1 MAARDSIEV
10 SSVTRMLRRG
20 ALGTL
25 LLARANSWAS
35 TSEIVTGMWQQWL
48 QPVLHAD
55 TAFIGLA
62 QAEAARCS
70 QITRCATVFAFWDAL
85 EQRPGTGIGSE
96 AGQLG
101 LRALHGQRQALALLL
116 SQVRCG
122 NVGRHVR
129 SLPSATAKNFQ
140 ALRGGSQGDQ
150 RDAPHRK
157 CGAIVHVRT
166 SVGVAATSR
175 WMSSRKNPWPCCGGN
190 EQARLTNPRESMFL
204 AIEHN
209 RLHVRPYPVFVAA
222 GDRRCLQDLENRR
235 HVHRET
241 DSRCGAAGPHAGL

>member
-1 MAARDSIEV
+1 M
-10 SSVTRMLRRG
+10 TRMLRRG

-55 TAFIGLA
+55 TASIGLA

-70 QITRCATVFAFWDAL
+70 QITPLCHGLCLLGCL

-129 SLPSATAKNFQ
+129 SLPSAAAKNCQ

-150 RDAPHRK
+150 RDAAHRK

-175 WMSSRKNPWPCCGGN
+175 WMSSRKNPWPCRPRCSR
-190 EQARLTNPRESMFL
+190 ARLWGCATHTRQGTAARRKPD
-204 AIEHN
+204 
-209 RLHVRPYPVFVAA
+209 VAA
-222 GDRRCLQDLENRR
+222 T
-235 HVHRET
+235 H
-241 DSRCGAAGPHAGL
+241 GAPPRLSPRLLPRAAKSCK